1 MFIVITIFIFEIE
14 GLISDVVL
22 DVTQFVRKS
31 QTSPLAAAFKKSGA
45 YSLLCG
51 YLRPFEVTRK

>member
-1 MFIVITIFIFEIE
+1 MFIVIAIFIFEIE

-45 YSLLCG
+45 YSL
-51 YLRPFEVTRK
+51 F